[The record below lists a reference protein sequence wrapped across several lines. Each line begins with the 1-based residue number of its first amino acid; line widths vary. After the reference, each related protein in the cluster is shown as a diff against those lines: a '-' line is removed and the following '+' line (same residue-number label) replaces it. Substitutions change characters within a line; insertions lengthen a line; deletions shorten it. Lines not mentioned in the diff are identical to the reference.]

1 MKIYLVG
8 GAVRDQLLGVPF
20 KDRDY
25 VVVGSTVDEMLKNGF
40 TPVGKDFPV
49 FLHPNTKDEYAL
61 ARTERKSG
69 LGYKGFEIYASPDV
83 TLEQDLQRRDLTI
96 NAMAQNEKG
105 LVDPYSGKAD
115 LEAKVLRHVSANF
128 QEDPLRVLR
137 VARFAARYAHLG
149 FTVAPETM
157 ALMQGMT
164 KSGELT
170 ALIAERV
177 WQEISRALSEQ
188 SPEVFFEVL
197 RKCGALAVILPEVD
211 AMFGVPQP
219 AIHHPEIDTGVHT
232 MMVLQQA
239 VVLSKNSVVRFAAL
253 THDLGK
259 ALTPAEFWPQH
270 RGHEKK
276 GLAALKKLTSRLRVP
291 NEYIDLAQKV
301 MQFHTHCHRALELKP
316 STLLKLLDSLG
327 AFRQEEKLDNF
338 LLACEADS
346 KGRLGLEKSLYPQA
360 DWIKQAFLA
369 ANEVN
374 ASEFV
379 DQGLVGQEIGVAIN
393 NKRLE
398 MIAGLINK
406 NR

>member
-49 FLHPNTKDEYAL
+49 FLHPSTKDEYAL